1 MAQSIAGTNLAANW
15 AASTQTLALKVEVKW
30 DGTNWVDET
39 AYVSSLRTRLGIST
53 SGVNGLPMLGG
64 GAPSWGSVTFIN
76 TTGRFSQRNTGGA
89 LYAYIRYGF
98 MLIPIRVS
106 AGYVDATNGAE
117 RITIFTGYMLAAQ
130 ESEGAPGQNVVSV
143 ELRGADL
150 LTAQYKQSTALLAGY
165 RIDQTIAAILTA
177 AGVSLQSL
185 NRGLVPVP
193 YAWLDDENTW
203 EQCIQLAQ
211 SEAAMFWFDE
221 LGYACLR
228 RISALVEQAAS
239 ISSQLTLNRGSAWWL
254 NIQQPAMSAYTKTVV
269 EVTPRT
275 PGPVEVVYSC
285 SEDVEVPAGGSKTVT
300 AQFRSAVS
308 AIVTPVEN
316 TDYYAVSAGAQDMAS
331 SVSLSS
337 SLSCQRGE
345 FTFSNSHASQPA
357 FIYGFQVRGFPL
369 VGEEDQTAEAEADAT
384 TLTNYWRGLG
394 ADTKTLRITGNPYI
408 QTLTHGQFLA
418 DIAANWMKIPR
429 TLVVWKG
436 PGAPWLQILDRVH
449 IESAGSGIDEDCWII
464 DKQEELG
471 VGKYT
476 QTLLC
481 LPCAS
486 LFPNASY
493 FIIGTSTYKDSA
505 SDKVFF

>member
-1 MAQSIAGTNLAANW
+1 MVQSIAGTNLATNW
-15 AASTQTLALKVEVKW
+15 AASTQTPRYAVACQW

-76 TTGRFSQRNTGGA
+76 TTGRFSQRNTAGA

-98 MLIPIRVS
+98 MLIPITVEV
-106 AGYVDATNGAE
+106 GYQDATNGIE
-117 RITIFTGYMLAAQ
+117 RIRVFTGYMLAAQ
-130 ESEGAPGQNVVSV
+130 ESEGAPGQNMVTV
-143 ELRGADL
+143 ELRGVDQR
-150 LTAQYKQSTALLAGY
+150 TAQYKQSTALLTGQ
-165 RIDQTIAAILTA
+165 RIDETIATILTA
-177 AGVSLQSL
+177 AGATLQSL
-185 NRGLVPVP
+185 NRGMLPIP

-228 RISALVEQAAS
+228 RMSALVEAAAS
-239 ISSQLTLNRGSAWWL
+239 ISSQLTLDRGSAWFL
-254 NIQQPAMSAYTKTVV
+254 NIQQPAMSAYSKAVV
-269 EVTPRT
+269 EVTPRS
-275 PGPVEVVYSC
+275 PGAVEVIYSC
-285 SEDVEVPAGGSKTVT
+285 SEDIEVQAGGSKTVT

-308 AIVTPVEN
+308 AIVTPVKS

-331 SVSLSS
+331 SVSMTS

-384 TLTNYWRGLG
+384 TLTNYWRGAG
-394 ADTKTLRITGNPYI
+394 AEAKTLRITGNPYI
-408 QTLTHGQFLA
+408 QTLTQGQFLA

-429 TLVVWKG
+429 TLVAWKG

-471 VGKYT
+471 VGKYM

-505 SDKVFF
+505 SGKVFF